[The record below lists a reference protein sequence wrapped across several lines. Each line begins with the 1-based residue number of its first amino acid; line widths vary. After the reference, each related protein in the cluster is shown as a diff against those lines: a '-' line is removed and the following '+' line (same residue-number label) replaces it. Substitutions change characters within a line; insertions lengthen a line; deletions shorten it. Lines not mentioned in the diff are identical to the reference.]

1 MADMIA
7 ACTLLLTHGTH
18 IIDETSARDVER
30 AMESGASS
38 VEVALDLTGSGN
50 TLSRARL
57 SMAHVVAVIR
67 HPQRAVESPLSETAN
82 VYALRS
88 R

>member
-1 MADMIA
+1 VTTS

-18 IIDETSARDVER
+18 IVDEASAREVER
-30 AMESGASS
+30 AMDSGAAS
-38 VEVALDLTGSGN
+38 VEISLDMTGSGN

-67 HPQRAVESPLSETAN
+67 HPQRAVAAPPVECPN

>member
-1 MADMIA
+1 MIS

-18 IIDETSARDVER
+18 IVDEASAREVER
-30 AMESGASS
+30 AMDSGAAS
-38 VEVALDLTGSGN
+38 VDITLDMTGSGN
-50 TLSRARL
+50 ALSRARL

-67 HPQRAVESPLSETAN
+67 HPQRALDPPLLEHPN

>member
-1 MADMIA
+1 MSDMIA

-30 AMESGASS
+30 AMDDGASS
-38 VEVALDLTGSGN
+38 VEIALDMTGSGN
-50 TLSRARL
+50 ALSRARL

-67 HPQRAVESPLSETAN
+67 HPQRAADLPLLESAN
-82 VYALRS
+82 IYALRS

>member
-18 IIDETSARDVER
+18 IIDETSAREVER
-30 AMESGASS
+30 AMDSGASS
-38 VEVALDLTGSGN
+38 VEIDLDMTGSGN

-67 HPQRAVESPLSETAN
+67 HPRRLAESPLLETAN
-82 VYALRS
+82 VYAMRS

>member
-1 MADMIA
+1 MADMNV

-18 IIDETSARDVER
+18 IIDELSAREVER
-30 AMESGASS
+30 AMDSGASS
-38 VEVALDLTGSGN
+38 VEIGLDMTGSGN
-50 TLSRARL
+50 IQSRARL

-67 HPQRAVESPLSETAN
+67 HPQRAIDGPIAEQAN

>member
-1 MADMIA
+1 MAVMIS

-18 IIDETSARDVER
+18 IIDEPSAREVER
-30 AMESGASS
+30 AMDCGAPS
-38 VEVALDLTGSGN
+38 VDITLDMTGSGN

-67 HPQRAVESPLSETAN
+67 HPQRAVDAPLLEQSN

>member
-1 MADMIA
+1 M
-7 ACTLLLTHGTH
+7 
-18 IIDETSARDVER
+18 
-30 AMESGASS
+30 
-38 VEVALDLTGSGN
+38 TGSGN
-50 TLSRARL
+50 ALSRARL

-67 HPQRAVESPLSETAN
+67 HPQRALDPPLLEHPN

>member
-1 MADMIA
+1 MSVMIS

-18 IIDETSARDVER
+18 IIDEVSAREVER
-30 AMESGASS
+30 ALESGAAS
-38 VEVALDLTGSGN
+38 VDIGLDMTGSGN

-67 HPQRAVESPLSETAN
+67 HPERAVNAPLLEQAN